1 MCYRPGS
8 PRNRRRPAARIRLRT
23 ATQRPSP
30 WAGPAPP
37 ALIPPGRSLGL
48 VILGAVVLDV
58 ELAVLDAEGE
68 RLPLVG
74 GEGQHRPVGVLGV
87 AHGDDVV
94 AALLGAGH
102 DRDFHASTAVPAAVR
117 GLAPR
122 GAGQVHCSTAFL
134 ARSAEARGDSASA
147 FSMSYSNA

>member
-1 MCYRPGS
+1 MKRTQ
-8 PRNRRRPAARIRLRT
+8 RT
-23 ATQRPSP
+23 ANSP
-30 WAGPAPP
+30 GWS
-37 ALIPPGRSLGL
+37 ALGTVR
-48 VILGAVVLDV
+48 GAHLRGVVLDV
-58 ELAVLDAEGE
+58 ELAVLDAERE

-102 DRDFHASTAVPAAVR
+102 DRNLHAGTAVASAVG

-122 GAGQVHCSTAFL
+122 GAGQVHLSIAFL
-134 ARSAEARGDSASA
+134 ARSAETRGDSASA
-147 FSMSYSNA
+147 FSMSYSSAARATS

>member
-1 MCYRPGS
+1 MSYSGSDSPGPRVVPAGS
-8 PRNRRRPAARIRLRT
+8 PARSGPGVVRGARRGT
-23 ATQRPSP
+23 
-30 WAGPAPP
+30 
-37 ALIPPGRSLGL
+37 
-48 VILGAVVLDV
+48 VVLDV

-102 DRDFHASTAVPAAVR
+102 DRDLYACTAVPSAVG
-117 GLAPR
+117 GLAPW
-122 GAGQVHCSTAFL
+122 GAGQVHLSIAFL

-147 FSMSYSNA
+147 FSMSYSSVSRATS